1 MTEYPQPLVV
11 PPRQLPH
18 KQTFIILHDRGWWAD
33 KFGPALPETAVP
45 TPSPSPRT
53 LAPIFPHAKF
63 VIPTAAR
70 TRTIHLRAQPHPP
83 VVRPTTGSSTR
94 PPPPSAKDLQ
104 VPGLRNTTAY
114 LHSLIRAGA
123 RGCAASLV
131 SLLLWEGPRAGCG
144 GRHVRVAVV
153 LRARMREQL
162 DGGGEAAEGE
172 DDLSQREDEDEE
184 KEPAR
189 VAVDWLMEELGLPSV
204 GIGGDGWCSERCL
217 RFWAMASRT
226 TGRTCPWAGMR
237 LER

>member
-1 MTEYPQPLVV
+1 MSSKMTEYPQPLVV

-114 LHSLIRAGA
+114 LHSLIRAGG
-123 RGCAASLV
+123 RR
-131 SLLLWEGPRAGCG
+131 GPRRRRAQHGADGPQPGGAPRRSCRCCCG
-144 GRHVRVAVV
+144 KGPALGAVV
-153 LRARMREQL
+153 GMCGWLSFCARAC
-162 DGGGEAAEGE
+162 GSSSTAAGRR
-172 DDLSQREDEDEE
+172 Q
-184 KEPAR
+184 KERTICPSAR
-189 VAVDWLMEELGLPSV
+189 TRTRRRSPLVWL
-204 GIGGDGWCSERCL
+204 W
-217 RFWAMASRT
+217 
-226 TGRTCPWAGMR
+226 TG
-237 LER
+237 

>member
-1 MTEYPQPLVV
+1 MSSKMTEYPQPLVV

-53 LAPIFPHAKF
+53 LAPIFPHANGSTDNWKLDPPAAAEREGPLGAG
-63 VIPTAAR
+63 PTQHHR
-70 TRTIHLRAQPHPP
+70 L
-83 VVRPTTGSSTR
+83 PTL
-94 PPPPSAKDLQ
+94 PD
-104 VPGLRNTTAY
+104 PGR
-114 LHSLIRAGA
+114 

-189 VAVDWLMEELGLPSV
+189 VAVDWLREELGLPSV